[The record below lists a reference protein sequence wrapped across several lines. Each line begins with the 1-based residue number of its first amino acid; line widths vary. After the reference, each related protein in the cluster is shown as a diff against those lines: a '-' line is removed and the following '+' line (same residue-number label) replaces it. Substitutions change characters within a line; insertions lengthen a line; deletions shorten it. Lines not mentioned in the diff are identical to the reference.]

1 LTRSMS
7 HKESSHEC
15 YERTQPGCLGEGGQ
29 HVLIL
34 RPPLGSGAVAI
45 SLLRSLQGDDECQ
58 TSHRIDR

>member
-1 LTRSMS
+1 MNAMR
-7 HKESSHEC
+7 EPN
-15 YERTQPGCLGEGGQ
+15 QVALGEGGQ